1 MKESSMMEINMVKG
15 STNLSMER
23 NIEEVMYTTS
33 EKEKE

>member
-1 MKESSMMEINMVKG
+1 MMEINMVKG